1 MLDLIWR
8 PPGYRLFR
16 SFGRPPMLPMSLTV
30 SVTFKCN
37 SQCKTCKIYQR
48 QAEHMSVAEYEKIF
62 SSLVHSPRWIT
73 ISGGEP
79 FLREDLPEI
88 CATIYS
94 QCRPAVIN
102 IPTNGLL
109 HWRIPSAVEKITASC
124 PGAKIIINLSMDGV
138 GNEHDEIRGVSGNYE
153 KTIKTYRALKEIQR
167 SGARNLSLGIHTVIS
182 RFNVESI
189 PEVVPELLSLD
200 PDSYITEVA
209 ENRVELKTVDLDITP
224 TAEEYER
231 AIDFLVNRISRR
243 RFTGVGRII
252 QSFRLEYYE
261 HVKSLLFGKPAK
273 WPCYAGFASAQIMPD
288 GEVWECCIKG
298 NSMGNLQGVDYD
310 FPSVWFSERA
320 DRIRQTIK
328 RNNCRCPL
336 ANMAYTNMLLHPP
349 TLMRVAVRALLMK
362 GKSNPARMSYQS
374 PSRDHGEG
382 CATGESQGVGF
393 EAYLKSTSQGPTPE
407 DAWKDTHIRGRSRRL
422 VKYPG

>member
-1 MLDLIWR
+1 
-8 PPGYRLFR
+8 
-16 SFGRPPMLPMSLTV
+16 MLPMSLTV

-231 AIDFLVNRISRR
+231 AIEFLVNRISRR

-407 DAWKDTHIRGRSRRL
+407 DAGKDTHIRGRSRRL

>member
-1 MLDLIWR
+1 
-8 PPGYRLFR
+8 
-16 SFGRPPMLPMSLTV
+16 
-30 SVTFKCN
+30 
-37 SQCKTCKIYQR
+37 
-48 QAEHMSVAEYEKIF
+48 MSVAEYEKIF
-62 SSLVHSPRWIT
+62 STLVHSPRWIT

-189 PEVVPELLSLD
+189 PEIVPALLSLD

-374 PSRDHGEG
+374 PSRDRGEG